1 LREGTGRDRSGFGA
15 REEGMTMRRMAG
27 RALCAALLLAGCVT
41 GEPDPQTGPGANS
54 GIVEG
59 SELQSGSAEP
69 ELGPLE
75 GTLLGA
81 DVGRSL
87 PEEDR
92 DRALRA
98 EYEALEY
105 GRAGVPVSWSGR
117 RGTNYGEIVVGS
129 TYEVNRLECR
139 EFTHTIYIGGR
150 ARVAQG
156 TACRQPDSTWRVLD

>member
-1 LREGTGRDRSGFGA
+1 
-15 REEGMTMRRMAG
+15 MRKATDL
-27 RALCAALLLAGCVT
+27 ALTAAFLLALGACAT
-41 GEPDPQTGPGANS
+41 GEADPQTAPGANS
-54 GIVEG
+54 GVVAG
-59 SELQSGSAEP
+59 SELQSGGPAP

-87 PEEDR
+87 GEDDR
-92 DRALRA
+92 KRALQA

-105 GRAGVPVSWSGR
+105 GRPGTPVTWSGR
-117 RGTNYGEIVVGS
+117 RSTNYGEIVVGS

-150 ARVAQG
+150 ARVAKG

>member
-1 LREGTGRDRSGFGA
+1 
-15 REEGMTMRRMAG
+15 MRKATNL
-27 RALCAALLLAGCVT
+27 ALTAALLLWLAACAAGE
-41 GEPDPQTGPGANS
+41 GDPQTAPGANS
-54 GIVEG
+54 GVVLG
-59 SELQSGSAEP
+59 SELQSGAAAP
-69 ELGPLE
+69 ELGALQ

-87 PEEDR
+87 GED
-92 DRALRA
+92 DRAEALQA

-105 GRAGVPVSWSGR
+105 GRPGAPVTWSAR
-117 RGTNYGEIVVGS
+117 RGGTYGEIVVGS

-150 ARVAQG
+150 PRVAQG